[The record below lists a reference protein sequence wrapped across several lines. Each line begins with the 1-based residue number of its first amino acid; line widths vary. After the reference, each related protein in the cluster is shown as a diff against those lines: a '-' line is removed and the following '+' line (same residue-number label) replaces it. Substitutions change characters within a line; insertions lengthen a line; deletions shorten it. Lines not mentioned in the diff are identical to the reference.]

1 MEILILC
8 FIWTYFKYIK
18 FLGKEMILMEKRVE
32 QQKLLFLSMCSSS
45 DRNKIIGRN
54 SMDIHDFERIS
65 YLLGALGFEDYK
77 TSFDMEYKDL
87 LKKLADHI
95 KQAVDQQVTI
105 DAYLLQEQLEIL
117 EEWKRN
123 FIERLPNKTM
133 KSYIERLFELCD

>member
-1 MEILILC
+1 MGTLYTRLSSITGEMSPESIEHHIARVMLEHIHQLNNISIGAMADLC
-8 FIWTYFKYIK
+8 SVSKSTISK
-18 FLGKEMILMEKRVE
+18 FVK
-32 QQKLLFLSMCSSS
+32 Q
-45 DRNKIIGRN
+45 
-54 SMDIHDFERIS
+54 
-65 YLLGALGFEDYK
+65 LGFEDYK

-133 KSYIERLFELCD
+133 KSYIERLFKLCD

>member
-1 MEILILC
+1 
-8 FIWTYFKYIK
+8 
-18 FLGKEMILMEKRVE
+18 MEKRVE

-45 DRNKIIGRN
+45 DRNEITGRN
-54 SMDIHDFERIS
+54 STDIHDFERIS

-77 TSFDMEYKDL
+77 ASFDMEYKDL

-123 FIERLPNKTM
+123 FIEGLPNETM

>member
-1 MEILILC
+1 
-8 FIWTYFKYIK
+8 
-18 FLGKEMILMEKRVE
+18 MEKRVE

-45 DRNKIIGRN
+45 DRNKITGRN

-105 DAYLLQEQLEIL
+105 DVYLLQEQLKIL

>member
-1 MEILILC
+1 
-8 FIWTYFKYIK
+8 
-18 FLGKEMILMEKRVE
+18 MILMEKRVE

-87 LKKLADHI
+87 MKKLADHI

-133 KSYIERLFELCD
+133 KSYIERLFKLCD